1 MEGMK
6 RKRLWSILLIA
17 ALGGPLPV
25 VHAQD
30 KGVGGSA
37 AAAVSTA
44 TSANTT
50 ARGNVDYITEARM
63 KEYLSYIA
71 SDELEGR
78 DTPSPGLDAAAKY
91 IAAHLSRWGVKPA
104 GDDGTYFQRI
114 ALRRTKLDAAAT
126 RAEVNGQ
133 SFSFGEDF
141 LAQPIP
147 GTASAPLVFVGY
159 GWTVKSKNLNPYQN
173 LDVKDKIVVA
183 LGGFP
188 KGLLPTDL
196 AGKQGED
203 WANPIDSAQ
212 KHGAKGLIFIP
223 SPQALTNWPQTR
235 RVVTEFGALQV
246 DKFIKPNASLPIV
259 SVSMKMAEALLQ
271 GEKQASAILNLE
283 MRHQVEPFELSRD
296 KKVSL
301 SIVVRAETLWT
312 QNVIGVLEGS
322 DATLKNE
329 YVAIGAH
336 YDHVGKGLPSED
348 PTKFPPKDKNT
359 ADVIY
364 NGADDDGSGT
374 VAVLMMAEAF
384 ARSAARPKRSLLFIW
399 HCGEEKGLWGS
410 QYFTEYPT
418 VPLNQIITQLNID
431 MIGRSRP
438 AGDANPANDK
448 LAKPNEVFLIGS
460 KMMSTELGGLSE
472 AVNKSYLDLSF
483 NYRFDD
489 PRDPEQ
495 YFYRSDHFNY
505 ARKGIPIIFYMDG
518 DHEDYH
524 RPSDSIEKIDF
535 RQLER
540 VTRTIHATAWELA
553 NLAQRPRVDKP
564 LSSGVAA
571 H

>member
-1 MEGMK
+1 MK
-6 RKRLWSILLIA
+6 RLFSILLIA
-17 ALGGPLPV
+17 ALAVPV
-25 VHAQD
+25 PAIYAQTTT
-30 KGVGGSA
+30 VGRA

-44 TSANTT
+44 SST
-50 ARGNVDYITEARM
+50 ARGNADYITEARM
-63 KEYLSYIA
+63 KEHLSFIA

-91 IAAHLSRWGVKPA
+91 IATHLARWNVKPA

-114 ALRRTKLDAAAT
+114 ALRRSKIDARRT

-133 SFSFGEDF
+133 SFSFGEDL

-147 GTASAPLVFVGY
+147 GTASAPLVFVGK
-159 GWTVKSKNLNPYQN
+159 GWMVKSKNLNPYRN
-173 LDVKDKIVVA
+173 IDVKDKIVVA

-188 KGLLPTDL
+188 KGLTPIDL
-196 AGKQGED
+196 TGKQGED
-203 WANPIDSAQ
+203 WFNPIDYAQ
-212 KHGAKGLIFIP
+212 KHGAKGLIYIP
-223 SPQALTNWPQTR
+223 SAQALANWPQTR
-235 RVVTEFGALQV
+235 RVTTEFGALQV
-246 DKFIKPNASLPIV
+246 EKFIKPNASQMPII
-259 SVSMKMAEALLQ
+259 SVSMRMAEALLQ
-271 GEKQASAILNLE
+271 GESRAAMILN
-283 MRHQVEPFELSRD
+283 RDTRDQAEPFELSLARS
-296 KKVSL
+296 VSFT
-301 SIVVRAETLWT
+301 VAVQAETLWT
-312 QNVIGVLEGS
+312 QNVIGFLEGS
-322 DATLKNE
+322 DAVLKNE

-336 YDHVGKGLPSED
+336 YDHVGKGLPGED

-374 VAVLMMAEAF
+374 VAVLTMAEAF
-384 ARSAARPKRSLLFIW
+384 ARHARPKRSILFIW

-410 QYFTEYPT
+410 QYFTEHPT
-418 VPLNQIITQLNID
+418 IPLKQIITELNID

-448 LAKPNEVFLIGS
+448 LAKSNELFLIGS
-460 KMMSTELGGLSE
+460 KMMSTELGELSE
-472 AVNKSYLDLSF
+472 AVNRSYLNLSF
-483 NYRFDD
+483 NYKFDD

-535 RQLER
+535 RQLEK
-540 VTRTIHATAWELA
+540 VARTIHATAWELA
-553 NLAQRPRVDKP
+553 NVAQRPRVDKP
-564 LSSGVAA
+564 LPPGVAEN
-571 H
+571 